1 MLSNNIHSLAA
12 DEQEALVKKFGRN
25 VKPVIVK
32 VEAGGPVVRV
42 GNSQYILIDMDDHIS
57 VQKYQPEPAVKLPHT
72 NRSIEDLLG

>member
-25 VKPVIVK
+25 VKPTVVK
-32 VEAGGPVVRV
+32 VTAGGPIVSVNNR
-42 GNSQYILIDMDDHIS
+42 QWILVDMDDEIS
-57 VQKYQPEPAVKLPHT
+57 VQYYRPEPAVKLPQN